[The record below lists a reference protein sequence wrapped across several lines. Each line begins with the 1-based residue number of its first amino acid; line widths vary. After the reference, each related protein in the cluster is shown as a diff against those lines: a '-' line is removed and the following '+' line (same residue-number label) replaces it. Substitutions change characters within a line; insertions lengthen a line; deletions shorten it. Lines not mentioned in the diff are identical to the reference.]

1 MQSLTALLALV
12 TVVMLLPSP
21 SRALHRLSSPPPRPR
36 SQSQLSGGGNAFARS
51 TTRRL
56 GVLAAIVA
64 LSILLAVSTDPSVV
78 VIALT
83 IGLIALVVIN
93 QRSRTAKA
101 RIATARRATVIEA
114 CDVLA
119 AELTAGRPPAAAL
132 EGAATVCPDLHVASA
147 AAKLGGDVP
156 ALLELIAETPG
167 AEGLRALAAAWRV
180 ADESGAAFAVITE
193 RLADSLRAD
202 ESIRHQI
209 TTGMAGTR
217 ATARLLA
224 VLPLFG
230 TALGYALGANPLA
243 FLTQTPPGW
252 LCLALGLTLSTIG
265 LHWTNAQTKPP
276 WHPRH
281 QPTPQP

>member
-1 MQSLTALLALV
+1 MRALASLLAMV
-12 TVVMLLPSP
+12 TVVALLPTST
-21 SRALHRLSSPPPRPR
+21 RALHRLNRPSRRPR
-36 SQSQLSGGGNAFARS
+36 RVLQLPGGADAFARS
-51 TTRRL
+51 ASRRL
-56 GVLAAIVA
+56 AVLAAVVA
-64 LSILLAVSTDPSVV
+64 LGILLAISTDPSVV
-78 VIALT
+78 VIAVT
-83 IGLIALVVIN
+83 AGVVALVVIS
-93 QRSRTAKA
+93 QRARATKG
-101 RIATARRATVIEA
+101 RIANARQATVIEA

-119 AELTAGRPPAAAL
+119 AELTAGRPPSAAL
-132 EGAATVCPDLHVASA
+132 EGAATVCPDLQVAAA

-156 ALLELIAETPG
+156 SLLELIVETPG

-209 TTGMAGTR
+209 TTGMAGPR

-252 LCLALGLTLSTIG
+252 LCLALGLALTTTG
-265 LHWTNAQTKPP
+265 LHWTNHQTKPQA
-276 WHPRH
+276 PRH
-281 QPTPQP
+281 TP